1 VTRVCPLVRAG
12 PAAHRATV
20 CNVPGLSGKDAK
32 PGGLDVGS
40 FRHSVREL
48 RHFAVSRIQ
57 NLTVDTVVPYLL
69 ERNLVSVA
77 AIVEGDL
84 EVIDAG
90 RRNHNLKIVRRDGP
104 SYLIKQPGEGEHSTD
119 MTIRC
124 EAAFYNHC
132 KRDPIAA
139 EVGEVLPNLY
149 CWDEERNLLV
159 LELVD
164 GRPLWTHYA
173 ATSPPE
179 FSCDSAAP
187 LGDALGTFHRAFRER
202 LSLSDEW
209 AGLPTAPPW
218 ILFAHRP
225 TPEIFARLS
234 PANLQVLKLLQK
246 NRTMTASLETLCN
259 EWTPDALIHND
270 IKGDN
275 VLVTTHTDGHVSV
288 RIVDW
293 ELIQIGDAAWDVGTV
308 FRDFLDYWL
317 LSVPLSGDLSP
328 EQMLEGAHVPLAKI
342 HPATRAFWQAYRRA
356 AWIDPDTAGPFLL
369 RALRFAAARMAQGAY
384 ELSSTVPQPS
394 NYAVAMLQL
403 AANILADPRDASV
416 HLFGIPAPWRK
427 AKDGSCDR

>member
-1 VTRVCPLVRAG
+1 MWGRFG
-12 PAAHRATV
+12 I
-20 CNVPGLSGKDAK
+20 LSKRLGIL
-32 PGGLDVGS
+32 PVIGV
-40 FRHSVREL
+40 
-48 RHFAVSRIQ
+48 Q

-69 ERNLVSVA
+69 EHNLVSAA

-90 RRNHNLKIVRRDGP
+90 RRNHNLKIVRRHGP

-119 MTIRC
+119 TTIRR
-124 EAAFYNHC
+124 EAAFYNHY
-132 KRDPIAA
+132 KRDPVAA

-149 CWDEERNLLV
+149 FWDEERNLLV
-159 LELVD
+159 LEFVD
-164 GRPLWTHYA
+164 GRPLWTHYS

-202 LSLSDEW
+202 SLLSHEW
-209 AGLPTAPPW
+209 TGLPTAPPW

-225 TPEIFARLS
+225 TPEMFTRLS

-246 NRTMTASLETLCN
+246 NHTMTACLETLRN
-259 EWTPDALIHND
+259 EWMPDTLIHND

-275 VLVTTHTDGHVSV
+275 LLVTIRNDGRVSV
-288 RIVDW
+288 RIIDW
-293 ELIQIGDAAWDVGTV
+293 ELIQIGDAAWDVGNV

-328 EQMLEGAHVPLAKI
+328 EQMLDGANLPLAKI
-342 HPATRAFWQAYRRA
+342 HPATRAFWQAYRASVRLA
-356 AWIDPDTAGPFLL
+356 PDVAGSFLL
-369 RALRFAAARMAQGAY
+369 RSLRFAAARMAQGAY
-384 ELSSTVPQPS
+384 ELSSSMHQPS

-403 AANILADPRDASV
+403 AVNILADTRDASL
-416 HLFGIPAPWRK
+416 HLFGIPAPWKKPQHGRS
-427 AKDGSCDR
+427 DS